1 MARTSISSKVILL
14 DQLKRER
21 DDIDAQIKDLQSDII
36 DALDSKGEKSLVV
49 DLDDRAIRATKV
61 QSVRTVI
68 DENTLKKSLGEKVW
82 MKVSTRILDK
92 KKLEAYIATGEVD
105 PMIVAEC
112 STETPSSPY
121 IKIT

>member
-14 DQLKRER
+14 DTLKRER
-21 DDIDAQIKDLQSDII
+21 DDIDAQIKELQEDII
-36 DALDSKGEKSLVV
+36 DALDQKGDKSLVV
-49 DLDDRAIRATKV
+49 DLEDRTLKATKV
-61 QSVRTVI
+61 QSVRTII
-68 DENTLKKSLGEKVW
+68 DENTLKKSLGEKTW
-82 MKVSTRILDK
+82 MKVSTRVLDK

-112 STETPSSPY
+112 STEAPSSPY

>member
-36 DALDSKGEKSLVV
+36 DALDNKGEKSLVV